1 MIKTKSKKRLWI
13 LFVQL
18 TVNKEGKRSH
28 NKRTKGKLTKKIEQ
42 REKKKEKKKKKTKHM
57 KPELTDY
64 KVRKLK
70 RLGSYH
76 DD

>member
-42 REKKKEKKKKKTKHM
+42 REKKKR
-57 KPELTDY
+57 
-64 KVRKLK
+64 KVK
-70 RLGSYH
+70 
-76 DD
+76 